1 MSDEF
6 LQGAASPSAS
16 SGEFNALHFF
26 VTRLLGRV
34 NTATLVRVISCTNDG
49 GPSPVGTVDVQP
61 LVHQVA
67 ATGQLVPQPE
77 VYELPY
83 FRLQGGASA
92 VVMDPVAGDIGI
104 AIFADHDITT
114 VKNTGQ
120 AAAPGS
126 FRRFDMADG
135 MYMGGFVNGMPNQYV
150 QFLPNG
156 AGINLVS
163 PAEITAQAP
172 QINLIGQVNQSG
184 GTMNASESMNSP
196 QVNASVDVSVGPGGI
211 SLVNHDHGGVQTGT
225 GTTGV
230 MQN

>member
-6 LQGAASPSAS
+6 LQGVASPSAS
-16 SGEFNALHFF
+16 STEFNALHFL

-34 NTATLVRVISCTNDG
+34 NTATLVHVISCTNDG
-49 GPSPVGTVDVQP
+49 GLSPVGTVDVQP

-67 ATGQLVPQPE
+67 ATGLLVPQPQ

-83 FRLQGGASA
+83 FRIQGGANA
-92 VVMDPVAGDIGI
+92 VIMDPVAGDIGI

-135 MYMGGFVNGMPNQYV
+135 VYMGGFVNGSPNQYV

-163 PAEITAQAP
+163 PTEITAQAP
-172 QINLIGQVNQSG
+172 QINLVGKVNQSG
-184 GTMNASESMNSP
+184 GTMTAAE
-196 QVNASVDVSVGPGGI
+196 DVLVGPS
-211 SLVNHDHGGVQTGT
+211 SLSVINHDHAGVTAGT

>member
-26 VTRLLGRV
+26 VTRLLGRI

-49 GPSPVGTVDVQP
+49 GLSPVGTVDVQP
-61 LVHQVA
+61 IVHQVA
-67 ATGQLVPQPE
+67 ATGQLVPQPQ

-83 FRLQGGASA
+83 FRIQGGASA
-92 VVMDPVAGDIGI
+92 IIIDPTPGDIGI

-114 VKNTGQ
+114 MKNTGQ

-150 QFLPNG
+150 QFLPDG
-156 AGINLVS
+156 GGINMVS
-163 PAEITAQAP
+163 PTKFTAEAP
-172 QINLIGQVNQSG
+172 QIYLIGQVNQSG
-184 GTMNASESMNSP
+184 GTLTAAE
-196 QVNASVDVSVGPGGI
+196 DVLVGPS
-211 SLVNHDHGGVQTGT
+211 SLSVVNHDHGGVQTGT

>member
-184 GTMNASESMNSP
+184 GTMTAAE
-196 QVNASVDVSVGPGGI
+196 DVLVGPS
-211 SLVNHDHGGVQTGT
+211 SLSVINHDHGGVQTGT